1 MVVVFGAYLRHLKA
15 SENSKPAD
23 KRRAV
28 PTMKELAEELG
39 IHQMTLSDI
48 ANSRVELL
56 NLTIAAR
63 LIAAMRRRGFPMKI
77 GDLLE
82 YQEAEGAQP

>member
-1 MVVVFGAYLRHLKA
+1 
-15 SENSKPAD
+15 
-23 KRRAV
+23 
-28 PTMKELAEELG
+28 MKELAGELG

-56 NLTIAAR
+56 NLTIATR

-77 GDLLE
+77 DDLLE
-82 YQEAEGAQP
+82 YQEAEEV